1 MRGGRAHRGPRGARQ
16 PRKPQTL
23 PQAELAKAALGALR
37 GFDHDFT
44 EQELATHL
52 QADPRA
58 LRAALRGLEARRLV
72 GSWVPETDNGYVVP
86 PAGRRRFWYS
96 MLSSA
101 TPDA

>member
-23 PQAELAKAALGALR
+23 PRAELATAALGALR
-37 GFDHDFT
+37 GFDRDFT
-44 EQELATHL
+44 EKELANHL

-58 LRAALRGLEARRLV
+58 LSAALRSLEAQQLV

-86 PAGRRRFWYS
+86 RAGGGRLWYS
-96 MLSSA
+96 MRLSA